1 MPNSRLCPEQ
11 VLEKLS
17 KSLPILAQIDLV
29 SYALELTITSGMC
42 AVLYILPAQQHYL
55 AQQFCPKHETAGM
68 RSAFA
73 AGAALPNI
81 EKHRGA

>member
-1 MPNSRLCPEQ
+1 MPNSGLCPEQ

-17 KSLPILAQIDLV
+17 KSLPIPAQIDLV
-29 SYALELTITSGMC
+29 SHALELTTTSGMC

-55 AQQFCPKHETAGM
+55 AQPFCSEHETAGT

-73 AGAALPNI
+73 AGAALTNI
-81 EKHRGA
+81 EVLS